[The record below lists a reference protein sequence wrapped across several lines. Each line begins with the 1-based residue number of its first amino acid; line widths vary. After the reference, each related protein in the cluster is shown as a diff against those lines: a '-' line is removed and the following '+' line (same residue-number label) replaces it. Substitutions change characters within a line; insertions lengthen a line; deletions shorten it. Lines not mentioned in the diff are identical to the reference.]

1 MLTLNRVRFLTGK
14 SLKNK
19 STSRNQIRQTIML
32 YKQDRLLLFTIVFL
46 LANILLYHTGKGDT
60 LLFAKETFDFSLNTL
75 EGEKVQLKDYRGKK
89 VVHLVFWS
97 TWCPKCLLDIGKLKE
112 LLKTID
118 TSPYE
123 ILAINVGL
131 NESKERIKKIR
142 SEYQIPFRIV
152 LDNKGEVTRDFGVM
166 SIPFNIIIDKEG
178 GITNRFSDLPKDP
191 ESLLKKLSAGHLNH
205 LKQ

>member
-1 MLTLNRVRFLTGK
+1 MH
-14 SLKNK
+14 
-19 STSRNQIRQTIML
+19 
-32 YKQDRLLLFTIVFL
+32 YKHNHLLLFAIALL
-46 LANILLYHTGKGDT
+46 LANILLYSTGKETT
-60 LLFAKETFDFSLNTL
+60 LLFAKETFDFSLETL
-75 EGEKVQLKDYRGKK
+75 EGETVQLKDYRGKK

-97 TWCPKCLLDIGKLKE
+97 TWCPKCLLDMGKLKE

-152 LDNKGEVTRDFGVM
+152 LDKKGKVTRDFGVM

-178 GITNRFSDLPKDP
+178 AITNRFIDLPKDP
-191 ESLLKKLSAGHLNH
+191 ESLLKELSASHFNH
-205 LKQ
+205 VKQ

>member
-1 MLTLNRVRFLTGK
+1 MCPIFLAGK
-14 SLKNK
+14 SLPKK
-19 STSRNQIRQTIML
+19 RVSVTTKILKITMP
-32 YKQDRLLLFTIVFL
+32 YKHNRLLLFIITIF
-46 LANILLYHTGKGDT
+46 LANILLYSSGKGDFS
-60 LLFAKETFDFSLNTL
+60 LFAKETFDFSLETL

-152 LDNKGEVTRDFGVM
+152 LDNKGKVTRDFGVM

-178 GITNRFSDLPKDP
+178 AISDRFIDLPKDP
-191 ESLLKKLSAGHLNH
+191 ESLLKKLSARHLNH
-205 LKQ
+205 LKN

>member
-1 MLTLNRVRFLTGK
+1 
-14 SLKNK
+14 
-19 STSRNQIRQTIML
+19 ML
-32 YKQDRLLLFTIVFL
+32 YQHNRLFFFTIVFL
-46 LANILLYHTGKGDT
+46 VANILLYRTVKGDT
-60 LLFAKETFDFSLNTL
+60 PLFAKETFDFSLETL

-97 TWCPKCLLDIGKLKE
+97 TWCPKCLLDMRKLKE
-112 LLKTID
+112 LWKTID

-142 SEYQIPFRIV
+142 SEHQIPFRIV
-152 LDNKGEVTRDFGVM
+152 LDNKGEVTRNFGVM

-178 GITNRFSDLPKDP
+178 AITNRFSDLPKDP
-191 ESLLKKLSAGHLNH
+191 ESLLKKLSAGQ
-205 LKQ
+205 LKSPGTENAISN

>member
-1 MLTLNRVRFLTGK
+1 MFYKHNR
-14 SLKNK
+14 S
-19 STSRNQIRQTIML
+19 
-32 YKQDRLLLFTIVFL
+32 LLFITAL
-46 LANILLYHTGKGDT
+46 LIANAFVYTLGKGDFR
-60 LLFAKETFDFSLNTL
+60 LFAQEAFDFSLETL

-112 LLKTID
+112 LWKTID
-118 TSPYE
+118 TGPYE

-131 NESKERIKKIR
+131 NESKDRIKKIR

-152 LDNKGEVTRDFGVM
+152 LDKKGKVTRNFGVM

-178 GITNRFSDLPKDP
+178 AITNRFIDLPKDP
-191 ESLLKKLSAGHLNH
+191 EDLLKKLSASHLNH

>member
-1 MLTLNRVRFLTGK
+1 MP
-14 SLKNK
+14 
-19 STSRNQIRQTIML
+19 
-32 YKQDRLLLFTIVFL
+32 YKHYRLLFFTIIFI
-46 LANILLYHTGKGDT
+46 LANILLYSTGKDV
-60 LLFAKETFDFSLNTL
+60 LNLFAKETFDFSLTTL
-75 EGEKVQLKDYRGKK
+75 EGETVQLKDYRGKK

-112 LLKTID
+112 LWKTID
-118 TSPYE
+118 TTPYQ

-152 LDNKGEVTRDFGVM
+152 LDNNGEVTRDFGVM

-178 GITNRFSDLPKDP
+178 AMTNRFSDLPKDT
-191 ESLLKKLSAGHLNH
+191 ENLLKKLSAGHLNH
-205 LKQ
+205 LKE